1 MIFAYLDLLQGS
13 QTAFFVFFG
22 AVVTALLVG
31 ISFHE
36 FSHAFAADS
45 LGDPTPRYRGRLT
58 LNPFAHLDP
67 LGTIL
72 LFMAG
77 FGWGKPVPVNPNLMR
92 SSNPKT
98 GMATTAAAG
107 PISNLVI
114 AGVAGVPIKMGV
126 VDWHTPFFAINR
138 SSDYV
143 KQVVATW
150 GVSDY
155 LGLYLGSIIIFGII
169 LALFNLTPLWPL
181 DGYSVAVGILPRDL
195 SLEMERLRAWG
206 PGILLLFIFGIPILT
221 GGALNPFFDLLR
233 PAVNG
238 VASLLTGVGDPNVFG
253 Q

>member
-1 MIFAYLDLLQGS
+1 LIFAYLDLLQGS

-22 AVVTALLVG
+22 AVVTALVVG

-92 SSNPKT
+92 STSPKA
-98 GMATTAAAG
+98 GMATVAAAG
-107 PISNLVI
+107 PISNLVV
-114 AGVAGVPIKMGV
+114 AGIAGVPIKLGL

-138 SSDYV
+138 SSEYV
-143 KQVVATW
+143 KHVVSTW

-181 DGYSVAVGILPRDL
+181 DGFSVAVGILPRDL
-195 SLEMERLRAWG
+195 SHELERLRTWG
-206 PGILLLFIFGIPILT
+206 PGLLLLFIFGIPILT
-221 GGALNPFFDLLR
+221 AGSLNPFFDLLR

-253 Q
+253 Y

>member
-1 MIFAYLDLLQGS
+1 LIFAFLDLLKGS
-13 QTAFFVFFG
+13 ETAFFVFFG

-36 FSHAFAADS
+36 FSHAFAADT

-67 LGTIL
+67 MGTIL

-92 SSNPKT
+92 NASPKA
-98 GMATTAAAG
+98 GMAMVAAAG

-114 AGVAGVPIKMGV
+114 AGIAGLPIKLGL

-138 SSDYV
+138 TSEYV
-143 KQVVATW
+143 KQVVGTW
-150 GVSDY
+150 GLSDY
-155 LGLYLGSIIIFGII
+155 LGLYLGSIMIFGII
-169 LALFNLTPLWPL
+169 LALFNLMPVWPL
-181 DGYSVAVGILPRDL
+181 DGFSVAVGILPRDL
-195 SLEMERLRAWG
+195 SEELERLRLWG
-206 PGILLLFIFGIPILT
+206 PGLLLLFLFGIPILT
-221 GGALNPFFDLLR
+221 NGNLNPFFDLMQ

-238 VASLLTGVGDPNVFG
+238 LARLLTGVGDPNVFG
-253 Q
+253 

>member
-1 MIFAYLDLLQGS
+1 
-13 QTAFFVFFG
+13 
-22 AVVTALLVG
+22 LVG
-31 ISFHE
+31 IAFHE

-92 SSNPKT
+92 STSAKA

-107 PISNLVI
+107 PISNLVV
-114 AGVAGVPIKMGV
+114 AGIAGVPIKLGV

-143 KQVVATW
+143 RQVVATW

-155 LGLYLGSIIIFGII
+155 LGLYLGSVIIFGII

-181 DGYSVAVGILPRDL
+181 DGFSVAVGILPRDL
-195 SLEMERLRAWG
+195 SLELERLRAWG

-221 GGALNPFFDLLR
+221 AGNLNPFFDLLQ

-238 VASLLTGVGDPNVFG
+238 VARLLTGVSDPNVFG
-253 Q
+253 

>member
-1 MIFAYLDLLQGS
+1 LIFAYLDLLQGS

-31 ISFHE
+31 ITFHE

-92 SSNPKT
+92 SSSPKT

-114 AGVAGVPIKMGV
+114 AGIAGVPIKLGV

-138 SSDYV
+138 SSEFV
-143 KQVVATW
+143 KQEVATW
-150 GVSDY
+150 GASDY
-155 LGLYLGSIIIFGII
+155 VGLYLSSIIIFGII

-181 DGYSVAVGILPRDL
+181 DGFSVALGILPRDL

-206 PGILLLFIFGIPILT
+206 PGLLLLFIFGIPILT
-221 GGALNPFFDLLR
+221 GFAVNPFWDVLR

-253 Q
+253 Y

>member
-1 MIFAYLDLLQGS
+1 LIFAYLDLLRGS
-13 QTAFFVFFG
+13 ETAFFVFFG

-36 FSHAFAADS
+36 FSHAFAAER

-67 LGTIL
+67 MGTIL

-92 SSNPKT
+92 GISPKA
-98 GMATTAAAG
+98 GMATVAAAG

-114 AGVAGVPIKMGV
+114 AGIAGLPIKLGV
-126 VDWHTPFFAINR
+126 VDWHTPFFAINK
-138 SSDYV
+138 SPEYV

-155 LGLYLGSIIIFGII
+155 LGLYLGSIMIFGII
-169 LALFNLTPLWPL
+169 LALFNLVPLWPL
-181 DGYSVAVGILPRDL
+181 DGFSVAVGILPRDL
-195 SLEMERLRAWG
+195 SQELERLRLWG
-206 PGILLLFIFGIPILT
+206 PGLLLLFLFGIPILT
-221 GGALNPFFDLLR
+221 DGNLNPFFDLLQ

-238 VASLLTGVGDPNVFG
+238 LAHLLTGVSNPNVFG
-253 Q
+253 